1 MTRTSAPLGSASST
15 SVGSRWMAQFDV
27 VSVSGTR
34 RVISP
39 ASERSFRIWLPLPEI
54 WTRTLGGF
62 CISVRPRGSCT
73 FSVTSK
79 LVVTG
84 CCSCTATYSIS
95 AKNSAAPLIGQ
106 FRVITCIRLFFI
118 QQPPDQHLADRVIPV
133 RGPDD
138 AFDDQT
144 V

>member
-1 MTRTSAPLGSASST
+1 
-15 SVGSRWMAQFDV
+15 MAQLEV
-27 VSVSGTR
+27 VRVSGTR

-95 AKNSAAPLIGQ
+95 ARNSAAPLIGQ
-106 FRVITCIRLFFI
+106 LRMIPWNRLVHA
-118 QQPPDQHLADRVIPV
+118 QQSTNQHLVDRVLPV
-133 RGPDD
+133 GS
-138 AFDDQT
+138 AEHALNNQSVAIDQIAL
-144 V
+144 